1 MGKLETS
8 NFRTAPVRDMFELVT
23 GWGKLN
29 VEQEKALEALK
40 ETLTCRETNNK
51 DAAATLADMSI
62 TKFFARTTDPRAK
75 IIYGMTALA
84 FGNPQTVGKA
94 IRKLTDITAAP
105 DFDPEE
111 RVFISE
117 QAAKRSYQISAESA
131 KRHQRN
137 AL

>member
-29 VEQEKALEALK
+29 AEQEDALETLK
-40 ETLTCRETNNK
+40 ETLTCRETNNNH
-51 DAAATLADMSI
+51 AAATLANMSI

-75 IIYGMTALA
+75 IIYGMTALT
-84 FGNPQTVGKA
+84 FGNPQTVGQA
-94 IRKLTDITAAP
+94 IRKLTNITAAP
-105 DFDPEE
+105 EFDPEE
-111 RVFISE
+111 RAFISA
-117 QAAKRSYQISAESA
+117 QAAKKSCQIGAESA

-137 AL
+137 AF